1 MSQKTIKINPAF
13 LSVSRTRKVKDDT
26 QNKRERKIKPKTYAS
41 PNVMRKELLSKIKD
55 YQDKVEKSRESED
68 TKVNIEEFDDEFNKS
83 LGFLHNLSNKHNEKK
98 KKKKEKRKTFKKARG
113 GDIHVA
119 TELPNDLKSKQ
130 VPRQASTSIMQQ
142 APTHTPSYNI
152 SSTAPALQHTG
163 PIYIKDPPPYSSLK
177 NGSKP
182 TFREWKRQTQKNTH
196 QTAQAQPLI
205 RINNNGPIV
214 STEKTER
221 SKELERIKVKYK
233 ENNPSTKPKAYIR
246 RRTRTIKYKL
256 GKNGKKVS
264 VLIKNHNTRKLVKHE
279 QGLLKQKSIME
290 VKNYLR
296 EKNLLKT
303 GSKAPNDVLRQ
314 MYEQSIL
321 AGDVSNNAKDTL
333 IHNYLHDNTSK
344 KI

>member
-13 LSVSRTRKVKDDT
+13 LSISRTRKIKNDA
-26 QNKRERKIKPKTYAS
+26 QKKREKKMKPKIYAS
-41 PNVMRKELLSKIKD
+41 PNIMRKELLSKIKD
-55 YQDKVEKSRESED
+55 YQNRAEKARESEE
-68 TKVNIEEFDDEFNKS
+68 TKENIEEFDDEFNRS
-83 LGFLHNLSNKHNEKK
+83 LGFLQNLSSKHNEKK
-98 KKKKEKRKTFKKARG
+98 NRRREKRKTFKKRDG
-113 GDIHVA
+113 EIQVA
-119 TELPNDLKSKQ
+119 TELPNDLKTNQHS
-130 VPRQASTSIMQQ
+130 PPPAPTSIGQI
-142 APTHTPSYNI
+142 PCYNI
-152 SSTAPALQHTG
+152 SSTSPVLRTTG
-163 PIYIKDPPPYSSLK
+163 PIIIKDPPPYSSLK

-182 TFREWKRQTQKNTH
+182 TFREWKRQTQKNSH
-196 QTAQAQPLI
+196 QMAQTKPLI
-205 RINNNGPIV
+205 KIKDNPTLV
-214 STEKTER
+214 PEKTER

-303 GSKAPNDVLRQ
+303 GSNAPNDVLRQ
-314 MYEQSIL
+314 TYEQSIL
-321 AGDVSNNAKDTL
+321 AGDIYNKSEGTL
-333 IHNYLHDNTSK
+333 IHNYLHDK
-344 KI
+344 

>member
-13 LSVSRTRKVKDDT
+13 LSLSRTRKVKDDT
-26 QNKRERKIKPKTYAS
+26 KNKKEKRIKPRTYTS
-41 PNVMRKELLSKIKD
+41 PNIMRKELLSKIKD
-55 YQDKVEKSRESED
+55 YQNKVEKSRESED
-68 TKVNIEEFDDEFNKS
+68 TKVNIEEFDDEFNRS
-83 LGFLHNLSNKHNEKK
+83 LGFLHSLNSKHKETKNRKR
-98 KKKKEKRKTFKKARG
+98 EKRKTLKKVRG

-119 TELPNDLKSKQ
+119 TELPNDLRISQ
-130 VPRQASTSIMQQ
+130 DPRPAPASVAQI
-142 APTHTPSYNI
+142 PSHNI
-152 SSTAPALQHTG
+152 SSMPTVLPTTG
-163 PIYIKDPPPYSSLK
+163 SVIIKDPPPYSSLK

-196 QTAQAQPLI
+196 QMAQTQPLI
-205 RINNNGPIV
+205 RINDKTNLV
-214 STEKTER
+214 SEKTER

-233 ENNPSTKPKAYIR
+233 ENNPSKKPKAYIR

-256 GKNGKKVS
+256 GKNDKKVS

-296 EKNLLKT
+296 GKNLLKT
-303 GSKAPNDVLRQ
+303 GSNAPNDVLRQ

-321 AGDVSNNAKDTL
+321 AGDVSNKSKDTL
-333 IHNYLHDNTSK
+333 IHNYLHDK
-344 KI
+344 

>member
-13 LSVSRTRKVKDDT
+13 LSVSRTRKVKDDA
-26 QNKRERKIKPKTYAS
+26 QNKKGKKTKPKTYAS
-41 PNVMRKELLSKIKD
+41 PNIMRKELLSKIKD
-55 YQDKVEKSRESED
+55 YQNKVEKSRETEEI
-68 TKVNIEEFDDEFNKS
+68 KVNVEEFDDEFNRS
-83 LGFLHNLSNKHNEKK
+83 LGFLHNLSSKHNEKK
-98 KKKKEKRKTFKKARG
+98 NRKKEKRKTFKKKG
-113 GDIHVA
+113 GEIQVA
-119 TELPNDLKSKQ
+119 TELPNDLKTTQS
-130 VPRQASTSIMQQ
+130 PRPAPTSIKHQ
-142 APTHTPSYNI
+142 TPSYNI
-152 SSTAPALQHTG
+152 SSTTPSLQPAG
-163 PIYIKDPPPYSSLK
+163 SIVIKDPPPYSSLK

-196 QTAQAQPLI
+196 QIAQTQPLI
-205 RINNNGPIV
+205 RIKNNGPIV
-214 STEKTER
+214 SPEKTER
-221 SKELERIKVKYK
+221 SKELERIKVAYK

-256 GKNGKKVS
+256 GKNGKNVS

-303 GSKAPNDVLRQ
+303 GSNAPNDVLRQ

-321 AGDVSNNAKDTL
+321 AGDISNNGKDTL
-333 IHNYLHDNTSK
+333 IHNYLHDNRS
-344 KI
+344 